1 MPSSCYSLCGS
12 VPASKL
18 QAQILLF
25 FYLCLSLR
33 SGSNFQ
39 KCKIGGR
46 VAIGIII
53 LDVVFFLVFLLTQVK
68 KIVFSSWW
76 GKCTCRGDKDMRAK
90 RYRPIAVGVKGLAPC
105 SGVQRDEKS
114 LCKKKGGGD

>member
-1 MPSSCYSLCGS
+1 MP
-12 VPASKL
+12 VSKL

-76 GKCTCRGDKDMRAK
+76 GSVFVAVTKISASSVIDRLRSESRGLLLVRECRGMKNPFA
-90 RYRPIAVGVKGLAPC
+90 
-105 SGVQRDEKS
+105 
-114 LCKKKGGGD
+114 KKGGGD